1 MEQSVNSSIELAQ
14 EVSLQKQKVRTWRLL
29 KQQLDHRVLM
39 DLYLGISMISS
50 LSNIIEQK
58 NLKCET
64 TML

>member
-14 EVSLQKQKVRTWRLL
+14 ELSLQKQKVRTWRRL
-29 KQQLDHRVLM
+29 KRQLDHRALM